1 MARVIV
7 SPEQTIFLF
16 SGVETVRDLRN
27 TFGDFEWMND
37 YDDDDVMTGQ
47 IIEWTDGS
55 FRATSM
61 AELRALRD
69 ALYAADLSDY

>member
-16 SGVETVRDLRN
+16 NGVDTVEDLRD
-27 TFGDFEWMND
+27 TFGDFEWMD
-37 YDDDDVMTGQ
+37 SYDDSDVMTGQ
-47 IIEWTDGS
+47 LIEWVDGS

-61 AELRALRD
+61 MELRALRD
-69 ALYAADLSDY
+69 ALDAVDLSDY